1 MSGNLT
7 IGKSVQDEFP
17 YLSLPIYEILPNYL
31 LDPSQRRFSHQQDY
45 ALDVD
50 TAQLTAAT
58 NGPVALLEF
67 EGALLRLKLF
77 ADWQSGVE
85 DEQAEKLLF
94 QPGFNP
100 HQQVLLKETI
110 DAPEHPSQ
118 TSSLPAPEIIKL
130 ESDRVELKIPPTQFA
145 TVLLF
150 NDAHHP
156 GWTVTRNGKPAS
168 LLRANAAMRAVHLPA
183 AEKGQTV
190 VFQFQP
196 ATASTMPFWVL
207 LILSLP
213 AFIMMWRER

>member
-1 MSGNLT
+1 MYLGSWSGAR
-7 IGKSVQDEFP
+7 
-17 YLSLPIYEILPNYL
+17 LSCMPPEKMLAWA
-31 LDPSQRRFSHQQDY
+31 RRTPPECAF
-45 ALDVD
+45 
-50 TAQLTAAT
+50 
-58 NGPVALLEF
+58 
-67 EGALLRLKLF
+67 
-77 ADWQSGVE
+77 QSSF
-85 DEQAEKLLF
+85 K
-94 QPGFNP
+94 
-100 HQQVLLKETI
+100 
-110 DAPEHPSQ
+110 
-118 TSSLPAPEIIKL
+118 
-130 ESDRVELKIPPTQFA
+130 ELKIPPTQFA